1 MSKIK
6 DEKTA
11 KKLFGY
17 SSSFGSYDFSSVA
30 EEKKD
35 LNSEE
40 LTEALSDEE
49 TRNAVKELRERKIAN
64 QQAGRGRPRK
74 ENSDKET
81 RMTFVVDKVQ
91 LEKIREI
98 GYRERLFIKEI
109 LFSALE
115 RYISGYEKRN
125 GEVIPSG
132 KSKL

>member
-6 DEKTA
+6 NEKTA
-11 KKLFGY
+11 KELFGY

-30 EEKKD
+30 EERKD

-49 TRNAVKELRERKIAN
+49 TKTAVRELRERKIAN
-64 QQAGRGRPRK
+64 QQSGRGRPK
-74 ENSDKET
+74 SENSENET
-81 RMTFVVDKVQ
+81 RMTFVVNKVQ

-98 GYRERLFIKEI
+98 GYRERKFTKEI
-109 LFSALE
+109 LFESLE
-115 RYISGYEKRN
+115 RYISDYEKRN
-125 GEVIPSG
+125 GEVVPSG